1 MTNPDL
7 AGRTPTVQRAPAFPW
22 PRWRT
27 APRRAASPLARD
39 PRLPE
44 ADAKPPPTKTAVP
57 SSERRTANVPRPSPT
72 SAPAPSA
79 AKRPAG
85 SLGGWLVRESIAL
98 VGMAGAALTVF
109 AQLAWIMPLSRPYLD
124 ILGRWLTLS
133 SNFWIDRYE
142 ALGFYLHSHLQA
154 AVALAVFL
162 AVIGLGARIS
172 DLLSGVPL
180 ARRWGF
186 MDGMTRP
193 IFAIMSVLAVI
204 FLLSFDPNPASPTY
218 DVTSKSTIQYLF
230 VILLTAGYA
239 LGNHLGQRGFQ
250 IRLYRLAVLLALL
263 VALNFWLL
271 PSP

>member
-44 ADAKPPPTKTAVP
+44 ADAKPPPTNTAVS

-109 AQLAWIMPLSRPYLD
+109 SQLAWIMPLSRPYLD
-124 ILGRWLTLS
+124 ILGSL
-133 SNFWIDRYE
+133 
-142 ALGFYLHSHLQA
+142 
-154 AVALAVFL
+154 
-162 AVIGLGARIS
+162 
-172 DLLSGVPL
+172 
-180 ARRWGF
+180 
-186 MDGMTRP
+186 
-193 IFAIMSVLAVI
+193 
-204 FLLSFDPNPASPTY
+204 
-218 DVTSKSTIQYLF
+218 
-230 VILLTAGYA
+230 
-239 LGNHLGQRGFQ
+239 
-250 IRLYRLAVLLALL
+250 
-263 VALNFWLL
+263 
-271 PSP
+271 